1 MRRNEPEGSGVE
13 SGIDAVLR
21 LIRAF
26 VAVLGVIAIIIGILY
41 AARTLHLIYRAL
53 SSPESLRSILD
64 RWASAVGGKELD
76 FVIAGTTYHAADV
89 VAIVVL
95 GAGAVVLAWIS
106 MGLILTGTKV
116 VFWALGNRRAIKE
129 VPAQPFG
136 PGGPSTEGGDRE
148 TAREG

>member
-1 MRRNEPEGSGVE
+1 M
-13 SGIDAVLR
+13 DAFLR

-26 VAVLGVIAIIIGILY
+26 VAVLGVTAILIGMLY
-41 AARTLHLIYRAL
+41 AARTLHLVYSAL
-53 SSPESLRSILD
+53 SSPETLRSVLD

-116 VFWALGNRRAIKE
+116 VFWALGNRQGIKK
-129 VPAQPFG
+129 VPTRPFGRGSG
-136 PGGPSTEGGDRE
+136 PGGSSTAGGDTE
-148 TAREG
+148 PPVKK